1 MRASRPSIRRIIA
14 IVPLIAI
21 VTLAAC
27 SEQEQPFAVGDRAT
41 PTATPTDVEQAQA
54 AAAAPATPTAVPLPT
69 SVPISIPTSVPV
81 PTSVPTPTEVPSTP
95 APTATAV
102 PSGQPP
108 GSTASTPSPTPVPEP
123 TATLVPEP
131 TATPAPQVPP
141 THTPVPIPADYNR
154 STDGPPS
161 NELIK
166 FSQWDENRVKLSNWV
181 AGYVVAHGLDHPVR
195 VITMNPED
203 YKDALPNGEI
213 DIVMEADPAWAK
225 PWADAG
231 VIVLLGPLSD
241 ASGDTVIAVN
251 ASIWRRAPNVG
262 QFMEKYEWSGAGLSE
277 QAGKI
282 RSGRVGVKEN
292 IVGLKIIEEQPQ
304 IWTPWVDATAIAGVN
319 LAIAEGKPSHCREVE
334 ERQSTGSVVR
344 VCIDDPS
351 KAVCSGCQ

>member
-1 MRASRPSIRRIIA
+1 LLILLTFA
-14 IVPLIAI
+14 I
-21 VTLAAC
+21 AC

-54 AAAAPATPTAVPLPT
+54 AAAAPATPTAVALPT
-69 SVPISIPTSVPV
+69 SVPISLPTSVPV
-81 PTSVPTPTEVPSTP
+81 PTTIPTPTKIPPTPEPAATVTPS
-95 APTATAV
+95 
-102 PSGQPP
+102 SDSS
-108 GSTASTPSPTPVPEP
+108 GSTTAQPTSITEAPSPTPVPEP
-123 TATLVPEP
+123 TATLIPEP

-154 STDGPPS
+154 STEGPPPV
-161 NELIK
+161 ELIK
-166 FSQWDENRVKLSNWV
+166 FSQWEENRVKLSNWV

-195 VITMNPED
+195 IVTMNPED
-203 YKDALPNGEI
+203 YKDALPHGEI
-213 DIVMEADPAWAK
+213 DIVMEADPTWAK

-251 ASIWRRAPNVG
+251 ASIWSRAPNVG
-262 QFMEKYEWSGAGLSE
+262 RFMETYEWNGAYLSE

-292 IVGLKIIEEQPQ
+292 VVGLKLIEEQPE
-304 IWTPWVDATAIAGVN
+304 IWTPWADATAIAGVN
-319 LAIAEGKPSHCREVE
+319 LAIGEGKPNHCREIE
-334 ERQSTGSVVR
+334 ERQATGSVVR